1 MAFKAAGHGLALS
14 SAHSCAASRALFS
27 WRAWSG
33 SPHAQHSGASGA
45 TRRCRPR
52 PSWTRASPP
61 PHRLHDCGQVPS
73 CLSLGFLICR
83 GGTLS
88 RILKRCWEAWTSQRS
103 RSAGLEAGLG
113 GHTIGHSPH
122 HPSPSHKP
130 ALPLS
135 SPAPFSPAP
144 RGPGSFSLS
153 PHPVPYRIPWPCD
166 TAGAGLRVWCRRG
179 GLIQQGLP
187 PSPPRRTGSCTP
199 TGSCDVSCQ

>member
-1 MAFKAAGHGLALS
+1 MQPLAPSSPGKPGRGPLTPSTVVPAGPPGGAAHGPAGLGL
-14 SAHSCAASRALFS
+14 
-27 WRAWSG
+27 
-33 SPHAQHSGASGA
+33 PH
-45 TRRCRPR
+45 PL
-52 PSWTRASPP
+52 
-61 PHRLHDCGQVPS
+61 HRLHDCGQVPS
-73 CLSLGFLICR
+73 CLSLGFLICK